1 MKPLKR
7 IYHYLQ
13 QRYGAMWSL
22 LLFAMVMLGLI
33 VMQVFG
39 WSANWHSPDADKY
52 LGWMY
57 ACNLGCLLIIS
68 VQLLRLD
75 CRRLLSRRTAEI
87 LNTCGAVIFILMFIR
102 NRLDDHVTSVDLQ
115 AAPFYAEDSSLAPF
129 YAEDSSFIY
138 LLCLLLFF
146 CASMVRRAV
155 KIKEEQ
161 DLTI

>member
-7 IYHYLQ
+7 IHHYLQ

-33 VMQVFG
+33 VIQVFG

-57 ACNLGCLLIIS
+57 ACNLGCLLVIS

-87 LNTCGAVIFILMFIR
+87 LNTCGSAIFIL
-102 NRLDDHVTSVDLQ
+102 T
-115 AAPFYAEDSSLAPF
+115 F

>member
-7 IYHYLQ
+7 IHHYLQ

-22 LLFAMVMLGLI
+22 LLFAFVMLGLI
-33 VMQVFG
+33 VIQVFG
-39 WSANWHSPDADKY
+39 WSANWQSPDGDKY

-87 LNTCGAVIFILMFIR
+87 GG
-102 NRLDDHVTSVDLQ
+102 
-115 AAPFYAEDSSLAPF
+115 DSG
-129 YAEDSSFIY
+129 Y
-138 LLCLLLFF
+138 
-146 CASMVRRAV
+146 VRDCHLYTDV
-155 KIKEEQ
+155 HS
-161 DLTI
+161 

>member
-22 LLFAMVMLGLI
+22 LLFVLVMLGLI
-33 VMQVFG
+33 VVQVFG

-102 NRLDDHVTSVDLQ
+102 NRLDDHVTLCRGLVVHLF
-115 AAPFYAEDSSLAPF
+115 AVPPAVFLCEHGAPCGED
-129 YAEDSSFIY
+129 
-138 LLCLLLFF
+138 
-146 CASMVRRAV
+146 
-155 KIKEEQ
+155 
-161 DLTI
+161 